1 VLLALVVVLLL
12 LLLIERR
19 FTQETQAHIRL
30 SLLLFVQ
37 TGTFFLGVCDYHF
50 FDSDLKAWAP

>member
-1 VLLALVVVLLL
+1 VLLAVVVVLLL

-37 TGTFFLGVCDYHF
+37 TGTFFPGVYDHNF
-50 FDSDLKAWAP
+50 FDSDLGAWAP